1 MGGKGGGGK
10 STLMTSL
17 VDFFHA
23 ENCPVTLIDCDTE
36 NKVHG
41 SFSHFFKE
49 ALKVDITTP
58 SGFDEFVEKVLCDNA
73 PMVLA
78 DLGAGS
84 GKFTFKWF
92 DDMHD
97 PLQEAG
103 VRFLAIGV
111 LTSEVAR
118 RRPSLIGRTLSNHA
132 RTTCLCAIIATVM
145 ISVLWNRAS
154 PDSGS

>member
-58 SGFDEFVEKVLCDNA
+58 SGFDEFVEKVLCDNS
-73 PMVLA
+73 PIVLA

-111 LTSEVAR
+111 LTSWQKPADKPANETMAVIAVAAT
-118 RRPSLIGRTLSNHA
+118 PSGCEWDDRTKGKVF
-132 RTTCLCAIIATVM
+132 R
-145 ISVLWNRAS
+145 
-154 PDSGS
+154 

>member
-1 MGGKGGGGK
+1 MSMGGKGGGGK

-58 SGFDEFVEKVLCDNA
+58 SGFDEFVEKVLCDKRA
-73 PMVLA
+73 H
-78 DLGAGS
+78 GAGRLGS
-84 GKFTFKWF
+84 GIREI
-92 DDMHD
+92 H
-97 PLQEAG
+97 LQ
-103 VRFLAIGV
+103 VV
-111 LTSEVAR
+111 
-118 RRPSLIGRTLSNHA
+118 
-132 RTTCLCAIIATVM
+132 
-145 ISVLWNRAS
+145 
-154 PDSGS
+154 